1 MGLEK
6 IGGQKRDQ
14 KSSRQEEIRTLRLQ
28 GKPVLSGEGL
38 NRTSKMF
45 VEAVARSRG
54 GMSKTQIQKKL
65 QKIKNKLRSGARLTG
80 EEKEFLREHA
90 PELYR
95 KVIALE
101 RERAAYEEQLKAAK
115 TRDDAENI
123 RMSKMMMEAA
133 LAKKEDAEFVM
144 IRMAQMQAAE
154 AETKQLVSSK
164 PWKREI
170 SREQKERLERAAK
183 SQIHTEKR
191 MKRLRRWDNGQV
203 KEIITGEEAE
213 SWSDQGTSLW
223 GLPEQ
228 TKELQETVR
237 LVKTQMAVPGSMGT
251 AGNGAESELSIGVS
265 QGKAVYSAVA
275 AKVTDDPQKED
286 ETLYSKKA

>member
-213 SWSDQGTSLW
+213 SRSDQGTSLW

-286 ETLYSKKA
+286 ETLYSKKV

>member
-154 AETKQLVSSK
+154 AEYTKN
-164 PWKREI
+164 EM
-170 SREQKERLERAAK
+170 ETLER
-183 SQIHTEKR
+183 I
-191 MKRLRRWDNGQV
+191 
-203 KEIITGEEAE
+203 
-213 SWSDQGTSLW
+213 
-223 GLPEQ
+223 
-228 TKELQETVR
+228 
-237 LVKTQMAVPGSMGT
+237 
-251 AGNGAESELSIGVS
+251 
-265 QGKAVYSAVA
+265 
-275 AKVTDDPQKED
+275 
-286 ETLYSKKA
+286 